1 MTPQVCMYSLQRGL
15 SSPEGEDDHL
25 HPKDATLNSLCPCL
39 HSPSSASP
47 QSCIPSSPPTLVFL
61 SFLHI
66 YSNFWDLVLA
76 VGSALNSSWL
86 FLCLISSHSP
96 GAQPIHGYLACLQ
109 LHLLPAALHHII
121 PILSFRIFNIACLC
135 RIC

>member
-1 MTPQVCMYSLQRGL
+1 MTPQVCMYSIQCGLL
-15 SSPEGEDDHL
+15 SSLEGQDDHL
-25 HPKDATLNSLCPCL
+25 HPKDATLNSPCPCP

-47 QSCIPSSPPTLVFL
+47 HSCIPSSPPTVVFH

-86 FLCLISSHSP
+86 FLCLISSHP
-96 GAQPIHGYLACLQ
+96 LGALPIHGYLVCLQ

-121 PILSFRIFNIACLC
+121 PILPSEYLT
-135 RIC
+135 